1 MSPSDSAAKSGWRT
15 PAMFLILATATN
27 QASFAAWQALINNF
41 AKDSFGATGFEIGVQ
56 QSVREI
62 PGLLA
67 FTAVFLLFLLREQV
81 LAFVSL
87 GILGAGIAI
96 TGYFPTTTGFYL
108 TTLLM
113 SVGFHYYET
122 MNQSLS
128 LQWFSVREAPVFLAR
143 VMSAS
148 AMAQILAFGAI
159 WLIAQYWHLSYKI
172 MFAGFGGIGIA
183 AALFLWLAF
192 PRFPQKVIQN
202 PGFVLRPRYWLYYA
216 LNFMGGARRQ
226 IFIVFAS
233 WLMVEKFGFQ
243 PENIAA
249 LFLLNYLFNFFLAP
263 KIGQLILNHG
273 ERVAITIEN
282 ACLVGVF
289 IAYAFVNDA
298 TTACVL
304 YVIDNAFFSLSIAQ
318 KTYFQKIADPAD
330 MAPTAGVAF
339 TINHIAAVFL
349 PFALGY
355 VWLKSPALV
364 FFCGAAFAAMAL
376 VLARMIPAHPAH
388 GHESIWSRVLPH
400 PAE

>member
-1 MSPSDSAAKSGWRT
+1 
-15 PAMFLILATATN
+15 MFLIIATATN

-41 AKDSFGATGFEIGVQ
+41 ARDSFGATGYEIGVQ

-67 FTAVFLLFLLREQV
+67 FTAIFVLFLLREQTFAW
-81 LAFVSL
+81 LSL
-87 GILGAGIAI
+87 GILGLGIAI
-96 TGYFPTTTGFYL
+96 TGYFPATTGFYL

-159 WLIAQYWHLSYKI
+159 WLIAQYWHLDYKI
-172 MFAGFGGIGIA
+172 MFAGFGLIGIA
-183 AALFLWLAF
+183 AALFLGLAF

-202 PGFVLRPRYWLYYA
+202 PGFVLRQRYWLYYA

-226 IFIVFAS
+226 IFVVFAA

-263 KIGQLILNHG
+263 KIGRLILHYG
-273 ERVAITIEN
+273 ERTAITLEN

-289 IAYAFVNDA
+289 VAYAFVQDS
-298 TTACVL
+298 TVACVL

-349 PFALGY
+349 PFALGF
-355 VWLKSPALV
+355 VWLKNPALV
-364 FFCGAAFAAMAL
+364 FFCGAGFAAMAL
-376 VLARMIPAHPAH
+376 VLARMIPARPAH
-388 GHESIWSRVLPH
+388 GHESIWARTAAQ